1 MSSTTIIIDPVT
13 RIEGHLKLE
22 LNVANGAVTSAKNH
36 GTMYRGFENI
46 VLNRDPRDCAPIV
59 SSICGVCHS
68 DHHLAS
74 VRAVENAAG
83 MTTYTNNYA
92 NETTTLPENAV
103 LARNVI
109 LGADWAYSHAAHLLA
124 LAGPDYNLYGLL
136 QVLSQSIVVN
146 SYADLLRLVII
157 PAQALMHQII
167 TLWGGKA
174 PHQRGSIPGGNPV
187 APTADVIEQSLARIA
202 SFRTTLDIAA
212 PVIWN
217 YVTANAATLAAL
229 GQGNG
234 NFISMGSFP
243 DPTTS
248 SGTTNMP
255 LTIPRGVILSGTS
268 TTPVA
273 FDPTKITEDTS
284 LSWYNQTPSVQAVIG
299 EQTPIPDMSNPSAYT
314 WGKAPK
320 YDGQLCEVGPLS
332 REYVSG
338 IYPALGK
345 AINGIIPAVPGL
357 PLNPKGSVFDRMAAR
372 ALELVALIGS
382 NNTTKN
388 LQVLGKPLNL
398 SLVDVL
404 NALSLPTE
412 GLMATWLNAMTPGVT
427 SYNSHWR
434 NPGSGSGIGLWE
446 APRGSLFHW
455 INISNSKTE
464 NYQVIAPTT
473 WNVCPNGPMET
484 ALVGTPVG
492 NTGTDNDLRPT
503 AYVVRS
509 FDLCLACTVHA
520 VDARGNHRYL
530 RMR

>member
-1 MSSTTIIIDPVT
+1 MSTIIIDPVT

-22 LNVANGAVTSAKNH
+22 LSVANGAVTSARN
-36 GTMYRGFENI
+36 TAALYRGFENI
-46 VLNRDPRDCAPIV
+46 VLNRDPRDCAPIL
-59 SSICGVCHS
+59 SAICGVCHS
-68 DHHLAS
+68 DHHIAS

-83 MTTYTNNYA
+83 MTTYPNSYA
-92 NETTTLPENAV
+92 NETTSLPANAV

-109 LGADWAYSHAAHLLA
+109 LGADWTYSHAAHILA
-124 LAGPDYNLYGLL
+124 LAGPDYHLYGLL
-136 QVLSQSIVVN
+136 DALSQSIVVN
-146 SYADLLRLVII
+146 SYADLLRVVII

-187 APTADVIEQSLARIA
+187 KPTGDVIEQTLSRIA
-202 SFRTTLDIAA
+202 TFRTTLDIAA

-217 YVTANAATLAAL
+217 YFTANAGTLAAL
-229 GQGNG
+229 GSGTG
-234 NFISMGSFP
+234 SFISMGAFQN
-243 DPTTS
+243 PTTK
-248 SGTTNMP
+248 SGTSNMP
-255 LTIPRGVILSGTS
+255 LTLPRGVILYPS
-268 TTPVA
+268 TTPVP
-273 FDPTKITEDTS
+273 FDPNQITEDTS
-284 LSWYNQTPSVQAVIG
+284 LSWYNQPSPEAVIG
-299 EQTPIPDMSNPSAYT
+299 EQTPVPDMTNANAYT

-320 YDGQLCEVGPLS
+320 YNGQFCEVGPLA

-345 AINGIIPAVPGL
+345 AIHGIIPAVPGL
-357 PLNPKGSVFDRMAAR
+357 PLNPMGSVFDRNVAR

-388 LQVLGKPLNL
+388 LQVLGQNLNL

-404 NALSLPTE
+404 NALGLPPS
-412 GLMATWLNAMTPGVT
+412 GLMDSWLNAMDVGAS
-427 SYNSHWR
+427 SYNPSYQ
-434 NPGSGSGIGLWE
+434 NPGQATGIGLWE

-455 INISNSKTE
+455 ISIKNQKVD

-473 WNVCPNGPMET
+473 WNVCPNGPLEK

-492 NTGTDNDLRPT
+492 SAGTDDDLRPT

-509 FDLCLACTVHA
+509 FDLCLACTVHT
-520 VDARGNHRYL
+520 VDARGIDRYL
-530 RMR
+530 KMR